1 MSTVAQEKIKKTPS
15 TPTRSKKAA
24 KAAAEEKAAVNLVTP
39 IASKARE
46 ESLNVTPKVS
56 HRKPRLSL
64 IGSEIEGEA
73 ESENLDL
80 SNVSASNIVSPS
92 KPIKTTLQ
100 VDSKVEEAYKVI
112 RKVTGVLGGN
122 GSTGAIYGEL
132 TLRALQRV
140 YNIMVEK
147 CNLSSASRMIDVG
160 AGLGKPNFHAA
171 QDPAVRLSLGMELE
185 DIRWNVSVASWTN
198 VVNSRFAYFPL

>member
-1 MSTVAQEKIKKTPS
+1 MSTIQDKTKKIPS

-39 IASKARE
+39 VASKARE
-46 ESLNVTPKVS
+46 ESLTITPKVS
-56 HRKPRLSL
+56 HRKARLS
-64 IGSEIEGEA
+64 IGDEIEG

-147 CNLSSASRMIDVG
+147 CNLTKASRMIDVG

-185 DIRWNVSVASWTN
+185 DIRWNVSAAILFRSC
-198 VVNSRFAYFPL
+198 

>member
-1 MSTVAQEKIKKTPS
+1 MSTIAQEKIKKTPS
-15 TPTRSKKAA
+15 TPTRSKKTA
-24 KAAAEEKAAVNLVTP
+24 KAAAAEKAAAYLVTP
-39 IASKARE
+39 IATKARE
-46 ESLNVTPKVS
+46 ESLTATPKTN
-56 HRKPRLSL
+56 RKPRLSL
-64 IGSEIEGEA
+64 IGDEVDDD
-73 ESENLDL
+73 ESENLNL

-92 KPIKTTLQ
+92 KGIRSTLQ
-100 VDSKVEEAYKVI
+100 VDSKVEDAYKI
-112 RKVTGVLGGN
+112 LRKVTGTLGGN

-147 CNLSSASRMIDVG
+147 CNLTKSSRLIDVG

-185 DIRWNVSVASWTN
+185 DIRWNVSACGELSMCC
-198 VVNSRFAYFPL
+198 F